1 MSADQIFERQNND
14 RSGYSR
20 RNFIQNC
27 AVGAVALGSG
37 SLMSFITSKGAPVK
51 QGAAALKFSLNQN
64 WLFGGK
70 YTPAAMETKF
80 NDAGFKPIT
89 IPHAVIDGLSWQDWD
104 PAKWEDIW
112 VYRRPFTIPE
122 RLKSFRL
129 FLNFDGVMTNATPSV
144 NGHELPTHQGGYLPF
159 KYEIT
164 DLVKPGKNVLAL
176 KVDSTFSDVPPDG
189 SPKGPKAVD
198 YLEIGGIHRSVS
210 LEAVPHIYV
219 SDVFAKPVDVLK
231 DNRKIDI
238 KCTLDS
244 ALKGKAVKVKVELTD
259 GAKIIAHTEK
269 SLKIAQA
276 GKTELD
282 LTLNDIHNITLWHVD
297 NPKLYH
303 IVTTVS
309 TEGEAIH
316 NHTTRIGLR
325 EAIFKLDGF
334 YLNGKKLRIFGL
346 NRHEIYPYV
355 GFSVP
360 ERVIRKDAEMLKH
373 LFNCNMVRCSHY
385 PQNDAFL
392 DACDELGLMVWEEVP
407 GWQYIGDDTWK
418 EILMQNCRDMIIRD
432 RNRPSVIIWGTRV
445 NESPNDVELYRKTK
459 AIAKELDDSRQTS
472 GSMTPDSRKNW
483 ETTWHEDVF
492 AFDDYH
498 SEPDGSVGILKAVEG
513 YPYFLA
519 EAVGQYNYPA
529 RKNFNAYYRRTGEL
543 NFQQLQAIVHAQAH
557 HKAANDPRNGG
568 VVAWCAFEYGS
579 LLNQFRAVKYP
590 GVADVFRIPKL
601 GATFYMSQGDPKRG
615 AVIHPNFYWD
625 FGSKSPNGPGKGVA
639 VFSNCNELK
648 LFVDGKAYAT
658 VKPDVANYGNLKHPP
673 FFVDLEFTDAKPTEL
688 RIDGYL
694 NGVRVTSR
702 SFSASTKQDQFFVM
716 ADDKEI
722 LGDGSDASK
731 VVFRVTD
738 KYGAARP
745 FATGNVSFEISGP
758 GSIIGD
764 NPFNLTDSGGAAAI
778 WVKSK
783 TKSTGIITLK
793 ATHENL
799 GSKIVKINVKAI
811 SGDRYSI

>member
-1 MSADQIFERQNND
+1 
-14 RSGYSR
+14 
-20 RNFIQNC
+20 
-27 AVGAVALGSG
+27 
-37 SLMSFITSKGAPVK
+37 
-51 QGAAALKFSLNQN
+51 
-64 WLFGGK
+64 
-70 YTPAAMETKF
+70 
-80 NDAGFKPIT
+80 
-89 IPHAVIDGLSWQDWD
+89 
-104 PAKWEDIW
+104 
-112 VYRRPFTIPE
+112 
-122 RLKSFRL
+122 
-129 FLNFDGVMTNATPSV
+129 
-144 NGHELPTHQGGYLPF
+144 
-159 KYEIT
+159 
-164 DLVKPGKNVLAL
+164 
-176 KVDSTFSDVPPDG
+176 
-189 SPKGPKAVD
+189 
-198 YLEIGGIHRSVS
+198 
-210 LEAVPHIYV
+210 
-219 SDVFAKPVDVLK
+219 
-231 DNRKIDI
+231 
-238 KCTLDS
+238 
-244 ALKGKAVKVKVELTD
+244 
-259 GAKIIAHTEK
+259 
-269 SLKIAQA
+269 
-276 GKTELD
+276 
-282 LTLNDIHNITLWHVD
+282 
-297 NPKLYH
+297 
-303 IVTTVS
+303 
-309 TEGEAIH
+309 
-316 NHTTRIGLR
+316 
-325 EAIFKLDGF
+325 
-334 YLNGKKLRIFGL
+334 
-346 NRHEIYPYV
+346 
-355 GFSVP
+355 
-360 ERVIRKDAEMLKH
+360 
-373 LFNCNMVRCSHY
+373 
-385 PQNDAFL
+385 
-392 DACDELGLMVWEEVP
+392 
-407 GWQYIGDDTWK
+407 
-418 EILMQNCRDMIIRD
+418 MIIRD
-432 RNRPSVIIWGTRV
+432 RNRPSVVIWGTRV

-519 EAVGQYNYPA
+519 EAVGQ
-529 RKNFNAYYRRTGEL
+529 
-543 NFQQLQAIVHAQAH
+543 
-557 HKAANDPRNGG
+557 
-568 VVAWCAFEYGS
+568 
-579 LLNQFRAVKYP
+579 
-590 GVADVFRIPKL
+590 
-601 GATFYMSQGDPKRG
+601 GDPKRG

-648 LFVDGKAYAT
+648 LFVDGKAHAT
-658 VKPDVANYGNLKHPP
+658 VKPDVVNYGNLKHPP
-673 FFVDLEFTDAKPTEL
+673 FFVDLEFADAKPTEL

-811 SGDRYSI
+811 AGDRYSI

>member
-1 MSADQIFERQNND
+1 
-14 RSGYSR
+14 
-20 RNFIQNC
+20 
-27 AVGAVALGSG
+27 
-37 SLMSFITSKGAPVK
+37 
-51 QGAAALKFSLNQN
+51 
-64 WLFGGK
+64 
-70 YTPAAMETKF
+70 
-80 NDAGFKPIT
+80 
-89 IPHAVIDGLSWQDWD
+89 
-104 PAKWEDIW
+104 
-112 VYRRPFTIPE
+112 
-122 RLKSFRL
+122 
-129 FLNFDGVMTNATPSV
+129 
-144 NGHELPTHQGGYLPF
+144 
-159 KYEIT
+159 
-164 DLVKPGKNVLAL
+164 
-176 KVDSTFSDVPPDG
+176 
-189 SPKGPKAVD
+189 
-198 YLEIGGIHRSVS
+198 
-210 LEAVPHIYV
+210 
-219 SDVFAKPVDVLK
+219 
-231 DNRKIDI
+231 
-238 KCTLDS
+238 
-244 ALKGKAVKVKVELTD
+244 
-259 GAKIIAHTEK
+259 
-269 SLKIAQA
+269 
-276 GKTELD
+276 
-282 LTLNDIHNITLWHVD
+282 
-297 NPKLYH
+297 
-303 IVTTVS
+303 
-309 TEGEAIH
+309 
-316 NHTTRIGLR
+316 
-325 EAIFKLDGF
+325 
-334 YLNGKKLRIFGL
+334 
-346 NRHEIYPYV
+346 
-355 GFSVP
+355 
-360 ERVIRKDAEMLKH
+360 
-373 LFNCNMVRCSHY
+373 
-385 PQNDAFL
+385 
-392 DACDELGLMVWEEVP
+392 
-407 GWQYIGDDTWK
+407 
-418 EILMQNCRDMIIRD
+418 
-432 RNRPSVIIWGTRV
+432 
-445 NESPNDVELYRKTK
+445 
-459 AIAKELDDSRQTS
+459 
-472 GSMTPDSRKNW
+472 MTPDSRKNW
-483 ETTWHEDVF
+483 KTTWHEDVF

-498 SEPDGSVGILKAVEG
+498 SDPDGSVGILKAIEG

-625 FGSKSPNGPGKGVA
+625 FGSKSLNGPGKGVA

-648 LFVDGKAYAT
+648 LFVDGKAHAT
-658 VKPDVANYGNLKHPP
+658 VKPDVVNYGNLKHPP
-673 FFVDLEFTDAKPTEL
+673 FFVDLEFADAKPTEL

-702 SFSASTKQDQFFVM
+702 SFSANTKQDQFFVM

-799 GSKIVKINVKAI
+799 GSKMVKINVKAI
-811 SGDRYSI
+811 SGDPYSI